1 MKIVQTEITAQ
12 FNSPVLIIE
21 RNEISFKSPFHYH
34 PEIELVYILEGEGK
48 RIIGDKIENF
58 NAGEVVLI
66 GSNLPHVWMS
76 NEKADDFSENKRARS
91 IVAYFNRE
99 IFGKAFYELKEAEAI
114 NKLLDNA
121 VRGIKITGNKQA
133 EIANKMKKLL
143 CKEGLEK
150 IFYLIEI
157 LHSISISYEIE
168 CINNIAYSGY
178 IQKSEQD
185 RLAQVCKY
193 VNANFHNDI
202 KLKDVADI
210 AHLTP
215 QSFCRFFKSRMSKN
229 FLDYLHEVRI
239 SYACRYLME
248 TDKTISEIAYVTG
261 FNTVPNFNKQ
271 FKNKT
276 GLCPTE
282 YRYNATAEI

>member
-1 MKIVQTEITAQ
+1 V
-12 FNSPVLIIE
+12 
-21 RNEISFKSPFHYH
+21 
-34 PEIELVYILEGEGK
+34 
-48 RIIGDKIENF
+48 RIIGDKIESF

-76 NEKADDFSENKRARS
+76 NETADSTVSNNRARS

-114 NKLLDNA
+114 NKLLDSA
-121 VRGIKITGNKQA
+121 VRGIKITGNQQTELA
-133 EIANKMKKLL
+133 AKMKKLL
-143 CKEGLEK
+143 RKEGLEK
-150 IFYLIEI
+150 VFYLIEI
-157 LHSISISYEIE
+157 LHSISVSNEIE
-168 CINNIAYSGY
+168 YINNVTYSGY
-178 IQKSEQD
+178 IKKSEQD

-193 VNANFHNDI
+193 VNANFHNEI

-210 AHLTP
+210 VHLTP

-229 FLDYLHEVRI
+229 FVDYLHEVRI

-276 GLCPTE
+276 GLCPTK
-282 YRYNATAEI
+282 YRGNVTADI

>member
-1 MKIVQTEITAQ
+1 MKIIQTEITAQ
-12 FNSPVLIIE
+12 FNTPVLIVE
-21 RNEISFKSPFHYH
+21 RNDFSFKSPFHFH

-58 NAGEVVLI
+58 TAGEVVLI

-76 NEKADDFSENKRARS
+76 NDKADDNSSNKRARS

-99 IFGKAFYELKEAEAI
+99 IFGKAFYKLKEAEAI
-114 NKLLDNA
+114 IKLLDNA
-121 VRGIKITGNKQA
+121 TRGIKLTGGKQT
-133 EIANKMKKLL
+133 EIADRMKSLL
-143 CKEGLEK
+143 HKDGLEK

-157 LHSISISYEIE
+157 LHSISLSHEIE
-168 CINNIAYSGY
+168 YINNVAYCGY
-178 IQKSEQD
+178 AQKSEQD

-193 VNANFHNDI
+193 VNANFRNEI
-202 KLKDVADI
+202 KLKDVASI

-215 QSFCRFFKSRMSKN
+215 QSFCRFFKNRMSKN
-229 FLDYLHEVRI
+229 FIDYLHEVRI
-239 SYACRYLME
+239 SYACRYLIE

-271 FKNKT
+271 FKSKM

-282 YRYNATAEI
+282 YRYSTAVAI